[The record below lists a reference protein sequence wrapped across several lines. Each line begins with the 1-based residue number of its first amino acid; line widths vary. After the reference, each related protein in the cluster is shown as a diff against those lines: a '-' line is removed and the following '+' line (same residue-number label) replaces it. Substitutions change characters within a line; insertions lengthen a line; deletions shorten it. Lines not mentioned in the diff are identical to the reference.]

1 MYRPVQNN
9 TGGAGNTDSPVRMAL
24 MSKRNTDALQATLE
38 QEFEQRL
45 NTPLNPRQEER
56 LAKTLNHYLQEVY
69 TTQGDKPMGVLNREV
84 MRITRDD
91 FGRYLQRQ
99 DAVRT
104 APTTAV
110 QTVANDT
117 LFQDTAQRFERL
129 QTERQEVRALPPSVP
144 DFRIPLD
151 EEGPTSA
158 DLFERAKR
166 QREAEALRVA
176 AMANRDAMDR
186 IDPGLQRRI
195 NADDSFRQQNAGA
208 SRATELA
215 LAERR
220 TAVRPMDMPLIVPP
234 DRRELMLST
243 NVVVDPTGSPR
254 DLGQGNSNPT
264 ITYPQ
269 LASAQKTNLQQ
280 DFIIR
285 EERVVSYKEIEQN
298 LVLYSV
304 DRNWLS
310 NTNENRYSFTV
321 LFDPGNTGNI
331 QPANQQVHNR
341 FENITRIELVKAI
354 LPVEGLQTVVRPSLV
369 DASETDTSL
378 QMNVLSYPYVSVV
391 VDELEGNN
399 YGTNNTIDKSFGVLQ
414 YDAIWN
420 SEPRIVQD
428 SRGFTAMIPKFMK
441 AQRVYEP
448 TPLATLKKMSI
459 TLNQPN
465 GGLISN
471 TKDVLDT
478 LMVYGAGSIYVT
490 GSVFDISDGIN
501 PNYFFVFTSPFFS
514 RFQFSVGDT
523 VRLANFTFPSSVLDA
538 NGTLRDFSNWINRYE
553 GHVVVGTGVFNSVSA
568 IYQDGYNDVGWANVL
583 VIDARYRD
591 PSTGSTALAPF
602 GSDINTDLI
611 GNNENLLTP
620 RRLINVSRQTQLVF
634 RVITRQ
640 LDPVGQIR
648 ADNI

>member
-1 MYRPVQNN
+1 MYRPGQSN

-24 MSKRNTDALQATLE
+24 MSKRNCDALQATLE

-45 NTPLNPRQEER
+45 STPLNARQEER
-56 LAKTLNHYLQEVY
+56 LAKSLNHYLQEVY
-69 TTQGDKPMGVLNREV
+69 TTQGDKPITILNREV

-99 DAVRT
+99 EVVRA

-117 LFQDTAQRFERL
+117 MFQDTAQRFERL

-176 AMANRDAMDR
+176 SLANRDAMER

-195 NADDSFRQQNAGA
+195 NADDNFRQQNAGA

-215 LAERR
+215 LFERR
-220 TAVRPMDMPLIVPP
+220 TAVKPMDMPLVVPP
-234 DRRELMLST
+234 DRRELMLSS
-243 NVVVDPTGSPR
+243 NVVIDPTGSPR

-269 LASAQKTNLQQ
+269 LASAYKSNLSQ
-280 DFIIR
+280 DVIIR

-310 NTNENRYSFTV
+310 NTTENRYSFTV
-321 LFDPGNTGNI
+321 MFDPGNTGNI
-331 QPANQQVHNR
+331 QSANQQVHNR
-341 FENITRIELVKAI
+341 FNNITRIELVKAV
-354 LPVEGLQTVVRPSLV
+354 LPVEGLQTVVR
-369 DASETDTSL
+369 ATNTDLSDTNL
-378 QMNVLSYPYVSVV
+378 QLNILSYPYVSVL

-414 YDAIWN
+414 YDAMWN
-420 SEPRIVQD
+420 SEPRIPLD

-448 TPLATLKKMSI
+448 TPLATLKKLSI
-459 TLNQPN
+459 TMNQPN

-471 TKDVLDT
+471 TKDVLDIVT
-478 LMVYGAGSIYVT
+478 IYGAGNAGLT
-490 GSVFDISDGIN
+490 GSIFNITTGTN
-501 PNYFFVFTSPFFS
+501 PNYFFIFTSPFFS

-523 VRLANFTFPSSVLDA
+523 IRLANFTYPSSVLD
-538 NGTLRDFSNWINRYE
+538 GSGSIRDFSNWINRYE
-553 GHVVVGTGVFNSVSA
+553 GQVIVGTGVYDASGN
-568 IYQDGYNDVGWANVL
+568 YTDGYNSVGWANVL

-591 PSTGSTALAPF
+591 PSTGSTALLPF
-602 GSDINTDLI
+602 GSNINTDLASQS
-611 GNNENLLTP
+611 ENLLTP

-634 RVITRQ
+634 RVITRE